1 MQNNQFSSI
10 HMILT
15 LIIYLCFHDTGII
28 LGMVLCEQA
37 LVWLIR
43 AIIICLFSCVI
54 SSVSYHIASYKDQ
67 IYFDVLILFDFI
79 FIYFRN

>member
-1 MQNNQFSSI
+1 MYQCIFVISRGFMQNNQFSSI
-10 HMILT
+10 HVILT

-28 LGMVLCEQA
+28 LCMILYEQA

-54 SSVSYHIASYKDQ
+54 SSLSYHIASYKDK
-67 IYFDVLILFDFI
+67 I
-79 FIYFRN
+79 

>member
-1 MQNNQFSSI
+1 
-10 HMILT
+10 MIL
-15 LIIYLCFHDTGII
+15 Y
-28 LGMVLCEQA
+28 EQA

-54 SSVSYHIASYKDQ
+54 SSVSYHIASYKDK
-67 IYFDVLILFDFI
+67 IKFDVLILFDFI

>member
-10 HMILT
+10 QVILT

-28 LGMVLCEQA
+28 LCMALYEQS

-54 SSVSYHIASYKDQ
+54 SSISYHIASYKDR
-67 IYFDVLILFDFI
+67 I
-79 FIYFRN
+79 

>member
-10 HMILT
+10 HVILT

-28 LGMVLCEQA
+28 LCMILYEQA

-54 SSVSYHIASYKDQ
+54 SSVSYHIASLMN
-67 IYFDVLILFDFI
+67 LI
-79 FIYFRN
+79 